1 MAYVLLVNTE
11 LTKYFIDKYLS
22 DLVKEDFFKD
32 KISLVLDNINT
43 KVLDTTEAEKVI
55 TKPWLIGYT
64 EAKGFFQLEKISENN
79 IVHSFKLYK
88 KNIPLIVYIV
98 IGRILGIRINFKNSN
113 SMIERKN
120 SRVIANIIKYFSNNL
135 KGFKSFEFKV

>member
-64 EAKGFFQLEKISENN
+64 EAKGFFQL
-79 IVHSFKLYK
+79 
-88 KNIPLIVYIV
+88 
-98 IGRILGIRINFKNSN
+98 
-113 SMIERKN
+113 
-120 SRVIANIIKYFSNNL
+120 
-135 KGFKSFEFKV
+135 